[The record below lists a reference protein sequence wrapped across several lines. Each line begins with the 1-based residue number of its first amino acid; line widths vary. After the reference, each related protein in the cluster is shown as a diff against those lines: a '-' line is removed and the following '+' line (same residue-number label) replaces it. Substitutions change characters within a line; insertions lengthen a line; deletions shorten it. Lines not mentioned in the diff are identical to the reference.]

1 MEYTIIHTK
10 KQYKEYCKK
19 IMELSS
25 KKSTKKIEDEIEL
38 LQVLIDKWDK
48 ENYKS
53 EDEMDPIQL
62 LKYIMENKNLSQ
74 ADLVPILG
82 INKSAV
88 SQIMSYKRGLS
99 KEVIRKL
106 SSHFKMTQE
115 AFNRSYP
122 LVSEANRGHVNE
134 KMMNTTKVFARV

>member
-25 KKSTKKIEDEIEL
+25 QKSTKKIEDEIEL
-38 LQVLIDKWDK
+38 LQMLVDKWDS
-48 ENYKS
+48 ETYKS
-53 EDEMDPIQL
+53 KEEMDPIQL
-62 LKYIMENKNLSQ
+62 LKYLMENKNLNQ
-74 ADLVPILG
+74 VDLVPILG

-99 KEVIRKL
+99 KDVIRKL
-106 SSHFKMTQE
+106 STHFKMTQE